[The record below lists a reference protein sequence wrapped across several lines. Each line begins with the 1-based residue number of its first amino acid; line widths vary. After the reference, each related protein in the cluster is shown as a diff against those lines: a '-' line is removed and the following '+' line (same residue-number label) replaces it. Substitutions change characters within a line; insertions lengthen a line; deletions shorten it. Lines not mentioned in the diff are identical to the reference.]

1 MLMTWGLLTP
11 ANAQSPKSFYDFTVK
26 TIDGKAYPLAQLKG
40 KKVLVVNVAS
50 KCGFTPQYEELQQ
63 LYDTY
68 KANNFV
74 VIGFPANNFL
84 WQEPADNQE
93 IAQFCSLTYGVTF
106 PMMEK
111 VSVRGKEMAPLYQWL
126 TQKSWNGKKDASVKW
141 NFQKYMID
149 ENGGWVGVVSSK
161 TSPLS
166 DTIVNWIK
174 GSN

>member
-1 MLMTWGLLTP
+1 
-11 ANAQSPKSFYDFTVK
+11 
-26 TIDGKAYPLAQLKG
+26 
-40 KKVLVVNVAS
+40 
-50 KCGFTPQYEELQQ
+50 
-63 LYDTY
+63 
-68 KANNFV
+68 
-74 VIGFPANNFL
+74 
-84 WQEPADNQE
+84 
-93 IAQFCSLTYGVTF
+93 
-106 PMMEK
+106 
-111 VSVRGKEMAPLYQWL
+111 MAPLYQWL